1 MLRNYLKIA
10 WKVLGRNRF
19 FTFVSLFGISLTI
32 GILLVLATLFDQVTG
47 KHYPEN
53 PNSHSLY
60 VSSVQQSD
68 GDESSWRSGPGF
80 ALIDKYIK
88 KLQSPKRIALI
99 SSGKTTNSFVGDKKI
114 SLSLKLTCEVYWD
127 MHQYK
132 FIEGK
137 AFQKQHLDEKAS
149 VAVISRATRDAY
161 FGEDVLALG
170 KVIETDNIKYKVLGV
185 VENVSQARIYRFA
198 DMYVPYSTA
207 KQEIASV
214 DLIGEFIA
222 ILEAESK
229 TDLALIKQEYDALVD
244 RLEVPAASDQKWKLD
259 YTVFTSFA
267 VTKLENIA
275 QFFTD
280 NQEKEPNVGML
291 FLYLSI
297 AMLLF
302 MLLPALNLINLNS
315 SRIRERSS
323 EIGVRKA
330 FGASSQTLTFQFIIE
345 NIVVTLI
352 GGAIGI
358 IIAMGALEL
367 IESTGVLKHIELGLR
382 FNVFFMAIL
391 LCLFF
396 GVLSG
401 VLPAWRMS
409 KLKVVNALKGTNS

>member
-32 GILLVLATLFDQVTG
+32 GILLVLATLFDQITG

-53 PNSHSLY
+53 PDSHSLY

-68 GDESSWRSGPGF
+68 GEESSWRSGPGF

-99 SSGKTTNSFVGDKKI
+99 SNGKTTNSFVGDKKI
-114 SLSLKLTCEVYWD
+114 SLHLKLTCEVYWD

-137 AFQKQHLDEKAS
+137 AFQKQHIDEKAY

-170 KVIETDNIKYKVLGV
+170 KVIETDNTKYKVLGV
-185 VENVSQARIYRFA
+185 VENVSEARIYRFA
-198 DMYVPYSTA
+198 DLYVPYSTA

-214 DLIGEFIA
+214 DLIGQFVA
-222 ILEAESK
+222 ILEGGSK
-229 TDLALIKQEYDALVD
+229 SDLAIIKQEYDALVD
-244 RLEVPAASDQKWKLD
+244 RLEVPAASDQNWKLT
-259 YTVFTSFA
+259 YTIFTSFA
-267 VTKLENIA
+267 VTKLENIS
-275 QFFTD
+275 QFFSSNGND
-280 NQEKEPNVGML
+280 PDIGRL
-291 FLYLSI
+291 FLFLSI

-315 SRIRERSS
+315 SRIRERAS

-352 GGAIGI
+352 GGGIGI
-358 IIAMGALEL
+358 IIAMVALEL

-382 FNVFFMAIL
+382 YNVFFMALL

-409 KLKVVNALKGTNS
+409 KLKVVNALKGINS